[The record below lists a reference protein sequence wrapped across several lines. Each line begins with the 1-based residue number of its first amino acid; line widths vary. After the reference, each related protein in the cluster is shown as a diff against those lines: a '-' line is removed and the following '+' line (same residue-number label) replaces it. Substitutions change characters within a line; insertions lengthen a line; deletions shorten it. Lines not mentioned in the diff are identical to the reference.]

1 MILTREKDMTT
12 TSPDRLDRIESLLIG
27 LGEDMSTVKEDLGT
41 VKTELRTVKSDLNSV
56 KQDLSSVKTD
66 LTSLKEQTTKT
77 NEKVETYQ
85 KASQQVVNLAFGMI
99 VTAALAVIL
108 PVVTNR

>member
-1 MILTREKDMTT
+1 MTT
-12 TSPDRLDRIESLLIG
+12 TSPDRLDRIESLLSN
-27 LGEDMSTVKEDLGT
+27 LGEDMKTVKEDLSTVKEDIS
-41 VKTELRTVKSDLNSV
+41 E
-56 KQDLSSVKTD
+56 
-66 LTSLKEQTTKT
+66 LKEQTTKT

>member
-1 MILTREKDMTT
+1 MTT
-12 TSPDRLDRIESLLIG
+12 TSPDRLDRIESLLST
-27 LGEDMSTVKEDLGT
+27 LGEDMKTVKEDLST
-41 VKTELRTVKSDLNSV
+41 VKADVSE
-56 KQDLSSVKTD
+56 
-66 LTSLKEQTTKT
+66 LKEQTTKT